1 MQVEPTLSADAHGV
15 GLAAAC
21 GRRED
26 HLGYA
31 LKQAH
36 QLMRAAIENR
46 ARAIGLGLTFPHMAA
61 LFLLSETP
69 GLSGAQLARWAMVSP
84 QTMNQI
90 LTRLEAEGLIVREP
104 DPEHGR
110 ILRARVTDAGM
121 ARFLRGCELA
131 DSLIDE
137 AQADFS
143 ADERAELLRLLGKC
157 QNNLLRIARAEKAPI
172 ADIEGFPGCNPP
184 R

>member
-1 MQVEPTLSADAHGV
+1 MGSKALKLPARPEA
-15 GLAAAC
+15 
-21 GRRED
+21 
-26 HLGYA
+26 HLGYL

-46 ARAIGLGLTFPHMAA
+46 ARAAGLTMTFPHMAA

-90 LTRLEAEGLIVREP
+90 LTRLEADGLIVRER

-110 ILRARVTDAGM
+110 ILRARVTDLGM
-121 ARFLRGCELA
+121 ERFQRGVAMA
-131 DSLIDE
+131 DGLIEE
-137 AQADFS
+137 AQSDMS
-143 ADERAELLRLLGKC
+143 EPERAELLRLLGKC
-157 QNNLLRIARAEKAPI
+157 QDNLLRIARAEKVPMAE
-172 ADIEGFPGCNPP
+172 IEALATPCGK

>member
-1 MQVEPTLSADAHGV
+1 MSSKALKLPERPDA
-15 GLAAAC
+15 
-21 GRRED
+21 
-26 HLGYA
+26 HLGYL

-46 ARAIGLGLTFPHMAA
+46 ARAAGLTMTFPHMAA

-90 LTRLEAEGLIVREP
+90 LTRLEADGLIVRER

-110 ILRARVTDAGM
+110 ILRARVTELGM
-121 ARFLRGCELA
+121 ERFQRGVAMA
-131 DSLIDE
+131 DGLIEE
-137 AQADFS
+137 AQSDFS
-143 ADERAELLRLLGKC
+143 ADERAELLRLLTKC
-157 QNNLLRIARAEKAPI
+157 QDNLLRIARAEKVPM
-172 ADIEGFPGCNPP
+172 ADIEALATPCGK

>member
-1 MQVEPTLSADAHGV
+1 MSSKPVKLPARPEA
-15 GLAAAC
+15 
-21 GRRED
+21 
-26 HLGYA
+26 HLGYL

-36 QLMRAAIENR
+36 QLMRAANENR
-46 ARAIGLGLTFPHMAA
+46 ARAAGLTMTFPHMAA

-90 LTRLEAEGLIVREP
+90 LTRLESDGLIVRER

-110 ILRARVTDAGM
+110 ILRARVTDLGM
-121 ARFLRGCELA
+121 ERFERGVAMA
-131 DSLIDE
+131 DGLIDE
-137 AQADFS
+137 AQSDFS
-143 ADERAELLRLLGKC
+143 ACERAELLRLLTKC
-157 QNNLLRIARAEKAPI
+157 QDNLLQIARAEKVPLVE
-172 ADIEGFPGCNPP
+172 IEALATPCGK

>member
-1 MQVEPTLSADAHGV
+1 MINSKTIQVPERPEA
-15 GLAAAC
+15 
-21 GRRED
+21 
-26 HLGYA
+26 HLGYL
-31 LKQAH
+31 LKQVH

-46 ARAIGLGLTFPHMAA
+46 ARQAGLSMTFPHMAA

-90 LTRLEAEGLIVREP
+90 LTRLETDGLIVRER

-110 ILRARVTDAGM
+110 ILRARVTDLGM
-121 ARFLRGCELA
+121 ERFQRGVAMA
-131 DSLIDE
+131 DGLIEE
-137 AQADFS
+137 AQSDFS
-143 ADERAELLRLLGKC
+143 AGEGAELLRLLAKC
-157 QNNLLRIARAEKAPI
+157 QDNLLRIARAEKVPLAEMEALATPC
-172 ADIEGFPGCNPP
+172 GK

>member
-1 MQVEPTLSADAHGV
+1 MSSKTTKGPDRPE
-15 GLAAAC
+15 
-21 GRRED
+21 E
-26 HLGYA
+26 HLGYL

-46 ARAIGLGLTFPHMAA
+46 ARAADLGLTFPHMAA

-84 QTMNQI
+84 QTMNKI
-90 LTRLEAEGLIVREP
+90 LTRLETDGLIVREP

-110 ILRARVTDAGM
+110 ILRARVTAVGMERFARGVAMADA
-121 ARFLRGCELA
+121 
-131 DSLIDE
+131 LIGE

-143 ADERAELLRLLGKC
+143 DAERAELLRLLAKC
-157 QNNLLRIARAEKAPI
+157 QDNLLCIARAEKVPI
-172 ADIEGFPGCNPP
+172 AEIEALAGPCVK

>member
-1 MQVEPTLSADAHGV
+1 MAAMTNASAATV
-15 GLAAAC
+15 PARPEA
-21 GRRED
+21 
-26 HLGYA
+26 HLGYL

-46 ARAIGLGLTFPHMAA
+46 ARAAGLTMTFPHMAA

-90 LTRLEAEGLIVREP
+90 LTRLEADRLIVRER

-110 ILRARVTDAGM
+110 ILRARVTALGM
-121 ARFLRGCELA
+121 ARFQRGVAMA
-131 DSLIDE
+131 DGLIE
-137 AQADFS
+137 EVQSDFS
-143 ADERAELLRLLGKC
+143 SSERTELLRLLAKC
-157 QNNLLRIARAEKAPI
+157 QDNLLRIARAEKMPAAELDALAGPC
-172 ADIEGFPGCNPP
+172 GKH
-184 R
+184 

>member
-1 MQVEPTLSADAHGV
+1 MSSKPVKLPARPEA
-15 GLAAAC
+15 
-21 GRRED
+21 
-26 HLGYA
+26 HLGYL

-46 ARAIGLGLTFPHMAA
+46 ARAAGLTMTFPHMAA

-90 LTRLEAEGLIVREP
+90 LTRLESDGLIVRER

-110 ILRARVTDAGM
+110 ILRARVTDLGM
-121 ARFLRGCELA
+121 QRFERGVAMA
-131 DSLIDE
+131 DGLIEE
-137 AQADFS
+137 AQSDFS
-143 ADERAELLRLLGKC
+143 AGERAELLRLLTKC
-157 QNNLLRIARAEKAPI
+157 QDNLLQIARAEKVPLVE
-172 ADIEGFPGCNPP
+172 IEALATPCGK

>member
-1 MQVEPTLSADAHGV
+1 MQTEPTP
-15 GLAAAC
+15 AAT
-21 GRRED
+21 RRED

-36 QLMRAAIENR
+36 QLMRVAIENR

-69 GLSGAQLARWAMVSP
+69 GLSGAQLARWAMVTP

-90 LTRLEAEGLIVREP
+90 LTRLEADGLIVRAP

-110 ILRARVTDAGM
+110 ILRARVTELGM
-121 ARFLRGCELA
+121 QKFARGVALA
-131 DSLIDE
+131 DALIDE

-143 ADERAELLRLLGKC
+143 AHERSELLRLLGKC
-157 QNNLLRIARAEKAPI
+157 QHNLLQIARAEKAPL
-172 ADIEGFPGCNPP
+172 ADLECPTLAGEKNA
-184 R
+184 

>member
-1 MQVEPTLSADAHGV
+1 MSSKPVKLPARPEA
-15 GLAAAC
+15 
-21 GRRED
+21 
-26 HLGYA
+26 HLGYL

-46 ARAIGLGLTFPHMAA
+46 ARAAGLTMTFPHMAA

-90 LTRLEAEGLIVREP
+90 LTRLETDGLIVRER

-110 ILRARVTDAGM
+110 ILRARVTELGM
-121 ARFLRGCELA
+121 ERFQRGVAMA
-131 DSLIDE
+131 DGLIDE
-137 AQADFS
+137 AQSDFS
-143 ADERAELLRLLGKC
+143 AGESAELLRLLTKC
-157 QNNLLRIARAEKAPI
+157 QDNLLQIARAEKVPLVE
-172 ADIEGFPGCNPP
+172 IEALATPCGK

>member
-1 MQVEPTLSADAHGV
+1 MIHSKTIQVAEPPDA
-15 GLAAAC
+15 
-21 GRRED
+21 
-26 HLGYA
+26 HLGYL
-31 LKQAH
+31 LKQVH

-46 ARAIGLGLTFPHMAA
+46 ARQAGLTMTLPHMAA

-90 LTRLEAEGLIVREP
+90 LTRLETDGLIVRER

-110 ILRARVTDAGM
+110 ILRARVTELGM
-121 ARFLRGCELA
+121 ERFQRGVAMA
-131 DSLIDE
+131 DGLIEE
-137 AQADFS
+137 AQSDFS
-143 ADERAELLRLLGKC
+143 AGESGELLRLLAKC
-157 QNNLLRIARAEKAPI
+157 QDNLLRIARAEKVPMAE
-172 ADIEGFPGCNPP
+172 IEALATPCGK

>member
-1 MQVEPTLSADAHGV
+1 MSSKPARLPDRPEA
-15 GLAAAC
+15 
-21 GRRED
+21 
-26 HLGYA
+26 HLGYL
-31 LKQAH
+31 LKQTH

-46 ARAIGLGLTFPHMAA
+46 ARAAGLGMTFPHMAA

-90 LTRLEAEGLIVREP
+90 LTRLETDGLIVRDP

-110 ILRARVTDAGM
+110 ILRARVTDLGM
-121 ARFLRGCELA
+121 ERFQRGVAMA
-131 DSLIDE
+131 DGLIE
-137 AQADFS
+137 EVQADFS
-143 ADERAELLRLLGKC
+143 SVERAELLRLLGKC
-157 QNNLLRIARAEKAPI
+157 QDNLLCIARAEKLPI
-172 ADIEGFPGCNPP
+172 AEIDALAGPCGK

>member
-1 MQVEPTLSADAHGV
+1 MINSKTIQVPERPEA
-15 GLAAAC
+15 
-21 GRRED
+21 
-26 HLGYA
+26 HLGYL
-31 LKQAH
+31 LKQVH

-46 ARAIGLGLTFPHMAA
+46 ARQAGLTMTFPHMAA

-90 LTRLEAEGLIVREP
+90 LTRLETDGLIVRER

-110 ILRARVTDAGM
+110 ILRARVTGLGM
-121 ARFLRGCELA
+121 ERFQRGVAMA
-131 DSLIDE
+131 DGLIEE
-137 AQADFS
+137 AQSDFS
-143 ADERAELLRLLGKC
+143 AGESAELLRLLAKC
-157 QNNLLRIARAEKAPI
+157 QDNLLRIARAEKVPMAE
-172 ADIEGFPGCNPP
+172 IEALATPCGK

>member
-1 MQVEPTLSADAHGV
+1 MHSKTARLPERPEA
-15 GLAAAC
+15 
-21 GRRED
+21 
-26 HLGYA
+26 HLGYL

-46 ARAIGLGLTFPHMAA
+46 ARAAGLTMTFPHMAA

-90 LTRLEAEGLIVREP
+90 LTRLEADGLIVRER

-110 ILRARVTDAGM
+110 ILRARVTELGM
-121 ARFLRGCELA
+121 QRFQRGVAMA
-131 DSLIDE
+131 DGLIDE
-137 AQADFS
+137 AQANFS
-143 ADERAELLRLLGKC
+143 AAERAELLRLLGKC
-157 QNNLLRIARAEKAPI
+157 QDNLLRIARAEKAPI
-172 ADIEGFPGCNPP
+172 EGIEGLAAC
-184 R
+184 RKA

>member
-1 MQVEPTLSADAHGV
+1 MSSKAVKLPDRPEA
-15 GLAAAC
+15 
-21 GRRED
+21 
-26 HLGYA
+26 HLGYL

-46 ARAIGLGLTFPHMAA
+46 ARAAGLTMTFPHMAA

-90 LTRLEAEGLIVREP
+90 LTRLEADGLIVRER

-110 ILRARVTDAGM
+110 ILRARVTDLGM
-121 ARFLRGCELA
+121 ERFQRGVAMA
-131 DSLIDE
+131 DALIE
-137 AQADFS
+137 ESQSDFS
-143 ADERAELLRLLGKC
+143 SDERDELLRLLTKC
-157 QNNLLRIARAEKAPI
+157 QDNLLRIARTEKVPMAE
-172 ADIEGFPGCNPP
+172 IEALATPCGK

>member
-1 MQVEPTLSADAHGV
+1 MSSKAVTSPERPEA
-15 GLAAAC
+15 
-21 GRRED
+21 
-26 HLGYA
+26 HLGYL

-46 ARAIGLGLTFPHMAA
+46 ARAAGLTMTFPHMAA

-90 LTRLEAEGLIVREP
+90 LTRLEADGLIVRER

-110 ILRARVTDAGM
+110 ILRARVTALGTERFQRGVAM
-121 ARFLRGCELA
+121 ADG
-131 DSLIDE
+131 LIEE
-137 AQADFS
+137 AQSDFS
-143 ADERAELLRLLGKC
+143 AEERAELLRLLTKC
-157 QNNLLRIARAEKAPI
+157 QDNLLRIARAEKVPMAE
-172 ADIEGFPGCNPP
+172 IEALATPCSN